1 MKKSIILLVVGIL
14 LGLLFIKESFLLMI
28 LSSVLVYGIAS
39 MGLNILMGYTGQLS
53 IGHAAFMAIGAYT
66 TSYMSIN
73 FGTPFILNLI
83 IAIVFSSVLGVLISL
98 PALRLKGFYL
108 AIATMAFG
116 ITVEQLIASVEVFGG
131 HIGIRNIPDIMP
143 NDFWMYILNLIFYI
157 LLSFIATKLIK
168 SPNGISYQMNRDSE
182 YASKSFGKRISFVKL
197 EAFIVSAVYGGIAGV
212 LYAHTIGYIGP
223 SDFSLNTSLNL
234 LAMIVIGGL
243 ASIEGG
249 LIGAFIITG
258 MPFLFSR
265 TDIPMS
271 IIFGALLIIFV
282 LFFPKGLIYGIIM
295 GYFKYFER
303 PFVAINRE
311 LWRKKSFPSNNVIV
325 KGKKLYYN
333 VKGEGE
339 PVIMVHGNFG
349 SHRWFDKVN
358 DIKGYKTYALDM
370 PNFGHSDRINEVSI
384 DTYAEYVKEFMEKL
398 GIKSAY
404 VVGHSLGGSVV
415 QSLAYN
421 YPEMVKKLVLVSSAP
436 VDGLKT
442 PEENYSGLQLAKT
455 SKTVLKN
462 FLKSVIPTSK
472 DRKILKVITNEALL
486 MKPECFTENARSLE
500 AYDYTDISGNYKNPV
515 LFFVGK
521 KDLLITKE
529 MAKKTLENLKG
540 ELRYF
545 DHVGHSIIIEDPE
558 LFKKE
563 LIGFLS

>member
-1 MKKSIILLVVGIL
+1 MKKSIILLIFGLL
-14 LGLLFIKESFLLMI
+14 LGLVFIRESFFLMI
-28 LSSVLVYGIAS
+28 LSTVLIYGIAS
-39 MGLNILMGYTGQLS
+39 LGLNILMGFTGQLS

-66 TSYMSIN
+66 TSYLSIN

-83 IAIVFSSVLGVLISL
+83 IAIIFSAILGVLISL

-116 ITVEQLIASVEVFGG
+116 ITVEQLIASVEAFGG

-143 NDFWMYILNLIFYI
+143 NDFWMYILNLAFYVV
-157 LLSFIATKLIK
+157 LSFIATQIIK
-168 SPNGISYQMNRDSE
+168 SPNGISYQMTRDSE
-182 YASKSFGKRISFVKL
+182 YASRSFGKRISFVKL
-197 EAFIVSAVYGGIAGV
+197 ESFIISAVYGGIAGV

-223 SDFSLNTSLNL
+223 TDFSLTASLNL

-243 ASIEGG
+243 ASIDGG
-249 LIGAFIITG
+249 LIGAVIITG

-271 IIFGALLIIFV
+271 IIFGSLLIIFV

-295 GYFKYFER
+295 GYYKYFER
-303 PFVAINRE
+303 PFVALSRK
-311 LWRKKSFPSNNVIV
+311 LWKKKSKPSEKVNVN
-325 KGKKLYYN
+325 GKDLYYN

-339 PVIMVHGNFG
+339 PVIMIHGNFG

-358 DIKGYKTYALDM
+358 DLKGYKTYALDL
-370 PNFGHSDRINEVSI
+370 PNFGHSDRIDNINI
-384 DTYAEYVKEFMEKL
+384 DTYANYVKEFMKKL
-398 GIKSAY
+398 GIETAY
-404 VVGHSLGGSVV
+404 VVAHSFGGAVA

-421 YPEMVKKLVLVSSAP
+421 NPNMVKKLVLVDSAP
-436 VDGLKT
+436 VDGLNT
-442 PEENYSGLQLAKT
+442 PEENYNGLQLLKT
-455 SKTVLKN
+455 SKSLLKN
-462 FLKSVIPTSK
+462 SLKATIPTSDDK
-472 DRKILKVITNEALL
+472 KMLNILTNEGLL
-486 MKPECFTENARSLE
+486 MNPKCFIENARALE
-500 AYDYTDISGNYKNPV
+500 SYDFTDIAKNYENPV

-529 MAKKTLENLKG
+529 MAEKTLEKLNGKLK
-540 ELRYF
+540 YF

-563 LIGFLS
+563 LTSFLE